1 MKRGFHLLVLLLF
14 LPIGIAIGVLGGF
27 FGLGGGILL
36 TPVLLLLGVSPVEAI
51 TTGLLFSIGTSISS
65 VWGHLKLNNIIWK
78 AAIPIGVSGIVG
90 TQLARPLVM
99 YFEKIGIGETVLS
112 TLYLVILLYFAISM
126 ILPGKKNEGRLS
138 KSDTFSMPLLIIVGL
153 VGGFLSSSLGVG
165 GGFIVVPLLVSFAN
179 FPAKQAVGTSAV
191 CIFLFVTAGFSSY
204 IMHVEIDLL
213 LGLFLIIGAL
223 IGGQLGA
230 KTTVHFANKEMRKML
245 GILYAVTWFSLLL
258 KLFKLE
264 VVGFIILASYTS
276 YLLTVFVVRTM
287 KGKKKLE
294 QN

>member
-1 MKRGFHLLVLLLF
+1 LLVLLLF

-27 FGLGGGILL
+27 FGLGGGVLL

-78 AAIPIGVSGIVG
+78 AAIPIGLSGIVG

-99 YFEKIGIGETVLS
+99 YFEEIGIGDIVLS

-138 KSDTFSMPLLIIVGL
+138 ENDTFSMPLLIIVGL
-153 VGGFLSSSLGVG
+153 IGGFLSSTLGVG

-191 CIFLFVTAGFSSY
+191 CIFLFVTAGFTSY
-204 IMHVEIDLL
+204 IMYVEIDLL

-245 GILYAVTWFSLLL
+245 GILYSVTWFSLLL

-276 YLLTVFVVRTM
+276 YLLTVFVIRTM